1 MNYMWRQRY
10 RAALWLI
17 IMMSQ
22 VMTLRLLGVAE
33 LGGDVSTIQADQ
45 VRMKGALRVTQS
57 AAYQIHELQTS
68 SGTTVREYVSPAGK
82 VFAVSWQGPWL
93 PNLQQL
99 LGPYF
104 ADYTSVQNQRHSRG
118 PLLIHQS
125 NLAVQS
131 SGHMRSFVGR
141 AYVPDMLPQGVR
153 VEDIH

>member
-1 MNYMWRQRY
+1 MGRRY
-10 RAALWLI
+10 ENVSLLTDYVLTVSVSVAAGSAALASAIPSLASWVVPISVAFVLI
-17 IMMSQ
+17 IAFGN
-22 VMTLRLLGVAE
+22 LRGVKE
-33 LGGDVSTIQADQ
+33 S
-45 VRMKGALRVTQS
+45 
-57 AAYQIHELQTS
+57 
-68 SGTTVREYVSPAGK
+68 GK

-125 NLAVQS
+125 NLVVQS